1 MTERDDITNLPRRR
15 ALRQAAAAVAT
26 IGWGMPVFAART
38 IRIGCTLDHSGVEKA
53 NGSGLHQGAMAYFD
67 AVNKL
72 GGIGGL
78 QIELMLSDDQFKPE
92 LAKTNAL
99 AFGAD
104 RSVVAMLHPLGTRQ
118 TAAVMDAVQDVAVV
132 GPNTGTVWLRRK
144 GATNVFWVRAN
155 YDREVEKL
163 VATATTLGTRSI
175 GLVHPNDP
183 LGQSLLAAS
192 RPPPRSTRSPRR

>member
-1 MTERDDITNLPRRR
+1 
-15 ALRQAAAAVAT
+15 
-26 IGWGMPVFAART
+26 
-38 IRIGCTLDHSGVEKA
+38 
-53 NGSGLHQGAMAYFD
+53 
-67 AVNKL
+67 
-72 GGIGGL
+72 
-78 QIELMLSDDQFKPE
+78 
-92 LAKTNAL
+92 
-99 AFGAD
+99 
-104 RSVVAMLHPLGTRQ
+104 MLHPLGTRQ

-132 GPNTGTVWLRRK
+132 GPNTGTVGLRRK